1 MGGKWQAFNVQRDT
15 DVASG
20 AQAGYGSAMNS
31 IMNEFEMQLQA
42 LQAQPGIQGDLQA
55 QPGTKRMQ
63 GTVTE
68 WNPRGFGFVVTN
80 DGSRAYVHN
89 SQCGGEHLMEGEVIL
104 ANIVSDPR
112 TPG

>member
-1 MGGKWQAFNVQRDT
+1 MGT
-15 DVASG
+15 
-20 AQAGYGSAMNS
+20 

-42 LQAQPGIQGDLQA
+42 LQAQPGT
-55 QPGTKRMQ
+55 PGTKRMQ

-112 TPG
+112 TPGKWCAQNVERGVSPFEIQEDPSSAKRPRLN